1 LEVEKQEEIMKFRI
15 PFKMMLAAALTFG
28 AASFDGS
35 ALAETKVATAPSTD
49 AEIARKVLHEI
60 RMYSRYTIW
69 DNIDVKVR
77 DGEVA
82 LMGQVSHPYKKADLG
97 RLVERVPGVRSVA
110 NQLDVLPNSIFD
122 DQIRRQVARA
132 IYRDPVLSRY
142 GIQAVPPIHIIVDN
156 GHVTLEGVVNNQME
170 KNVAGIRAA
179 SGMSFGPVINNLR
192 VENRSTKG

>member
-1 LEVEKQEEIMKFRI
+1 MKFRI
-15 PFKMMLAAALTFG
+15 PFKMMFAAALVFG
-28 AASFDGS
+28 GASFAGT
-35 ALAETKVATAPSTD
+35 ALAATKVATVPSTD
-49 AEIARKVLHEI
+49 AEIARKVAHEI

-77 DGEVA
+77 NGEVS
-82 LMGQVSHPYKKADLG
+82 LMGQVSQPYKKADLG
-97 RLVERVPGVRSVA
+97 RLAERVPGVRSVA

-122 DQIRRQVARA
+122 DQIRIQVARA

-142 GIQAVPPIHIIVDN
+142 GIQAVPPIHIIVAN

-192 VENRSTKG
+192 VENRPAKG